1 MLRDIKWFLK
11 GKRNDVHRTMI
22 KDHSATKN
30 GGQQKGEGGKERIC
44 KVIHVKGANEHEICG
59 VVSK

>member
-1 MLRDIKWFLK
+1 
-11 GKRNDVHRTMI
+11 MI
-22 KDHSATKN
+22 KNHSATKN

-44 KVIHVKGANEHEICG
+44 KVIHVKGANEHEISD